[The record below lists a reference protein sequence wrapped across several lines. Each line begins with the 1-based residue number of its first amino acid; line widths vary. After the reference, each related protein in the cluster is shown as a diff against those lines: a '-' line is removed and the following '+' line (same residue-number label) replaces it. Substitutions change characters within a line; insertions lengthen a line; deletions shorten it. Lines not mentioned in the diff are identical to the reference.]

1 MSLLLQGAE
10 TASAEGRLYTARAI
24 VTAPVIFSTAAG
36 TGGPLLW
43 NPGATI
49 AAPNKTAVRLRKLG
63 YSITTAA
70 TVAGSIGLTGG
81 YQGATAPSAT
91 TAIDGATTNLM
102 LGSTNPS
109 QVNVYRVGTVAN
121 AGGFF
126 IPLVDVST
134 TALTALGDNMSWL
147 DLDGVATVLPGY
159 WVAIAGSATLST
171 AALQIALVWEEIGQP

>member
-1 MSLLLQGAE
+1 MSLILQGAE

-43 NPGATI
+43 NPGAT
-49 AAPNKTAVRLRKLG
+49 ATAPNKTTVRLRKLG
-63 YSITTAA
+63 YSITTAS

-81 YQGATAPSAT
+81 YQGATAPTST
-91 TAIDGATTNLM
+91 TTIDGATTNLM

-109 QVNVYRVGTVAN
+109 QVSVYRVGTVAN

-134 TALTALGDNMSWL
+134 TALTALGDNISWL
-147 DLDGVATVLPGY
+147 DLDGFATVLPGY
-159 WVAIAGSATLST
+159 WVAIAGSGTLTT
-171 AALQIALVWEEIGQP
+171 AVLQIALVWEEINQP